1 MAGFLHPFFH
11 LLSTLLLLA
20 SLPISNSQDEQAQAL
35 LHLKSTLIDPANFL
49 ETWKES
55 SSPCRFLGVSCDST
69 SGEVTGISLPRSNLS
84 GEISPSISLLSN
96 LTTLLLQENSI
107 SGTVPAELANFM
119 NLQVLNLSSN
129 SLTGQLP
136 DLSGLKNLKVLD
148 VSSNKLSGS
157 FPPWIGNLS
166 GLVELGLAENDFDE
180 GEIPPGIG
188 NLKNLT
194 WLYMANCNL
203 SGEIPDSVSELSSLG
218 TLDFSQ
224 NKLSGP
230 LPKAISKLRKLF
242 KIELYQNNLTGVIP
256 PELSD
261 LTELREIDVSRNQ
274 ISGRIPAEVGTL
286 KKLTVIQLY
295 RNDFWGE
302 LPRGFGD
309 LQFLSAFSI
318 YENRFSGEFPA
329 NFGRFSPLNSFDI
342 SENNFSGRFPGFLCQ
357 NNNLQ
362 FLLALENKFSGA
374 FPDSYANCKTLRRFR
389 ISQNSFSGRLPNGIW
404 GLPFAV
410 IIDVS
415 DNGFTGRIP
424 SEIGKSTSLS
434 QLSVRNNKLSGEI
447 PAEIGKLSQ
456 LQKLYASNNSLSGRI
471 PSEIGSLYQLTTLH
485 LQDNDLSGSIPSELG
500 LCSRLVE
507 IDLSQNTLGGRIPGT
522 LSQLASLNSIN
533 LSRNLITGPI
543 PDGLQSLKLSSIDFS
558 GNKLSG
564 RVPPGLLVI
573 AGEEAFS
580 GNPALCI
587 DGRSGNRWDPELGV
601 CRVSSKHRYVFGNRM
616 VFTALVFSALI
627 IFLAG
632 LVLVSYRSLKLD
644 ESIRNKDLDQ
654 CMEDEPEW
662 KIESFYPLELD
673 AEEMS
678 NLDEEHLIGSG
689 STGKVYRLDLRNRST
704 VAVKQLLKGNE
715 ARVFMAEMNILGKI
729 RHRNILK
736 LHACLTRGDLSLLV
750 FEFMPNG
757 NLYHALRREVKAGE
771 PELDWNKRYKIAM
784 GAAKGIMYLH
794 HDCSPAIIHRDIKSN
809 NILLDEDYE
818 AKIADFGI
826 AKIAEESD
834 SSCFAGTH
842 GYIAPE
848 LAYSVKVTEKSDVYS
863 FGIVLLELLTGHG
876 PVEPQYG
883 EGKDIVYWVSTHLN
897 QQNASEILDSRVS
910 SPAEECMMKVLK
922 VAILCT
928 TKLPNLRPTM
938 REVVNMLI
946 DADPCNLAAREK
958 NYYKNL

>member
-20 SLPISNSQDEQAQAL
+20 SLRISNSQDEQAQAL

-119 NLQVLNLSSN
+119 NLQ
-129 SLTGQLP
+129 
-136 DLSGLKNLKVLD
+136 
-148 VSSNKLSGS
+148 
-157 FPPWIGNLS
+157 
-166 GLVELGLAENDFDE
+166 LGLAENDFDE

-203 SGEIPDSVSELSSLG
+203 SGEIPDS
-218 TLDFSQ
+218 
-224 NKLSGP
+224 
-230 LPKAISKLRKLF
+230 AISKLRKLF

-274 ISGRIPAEVGTL
+274 ISGRIPAEVGSL
-286 KKLTVIQLY
+286 KKLT
-295 RNDFWGE
+295 
-302 LPRGFGD
+302 
-309 LQFLSAFSI
+309 
-318 YENRFSGEFPA
+318 
-329 NFGRFSPLNSFDI
+329 
-342 SENNFSGRFPGFLCQ
+342 
-357 NNNLQ
+357 
-362 FLLALENKFSGA
+362 
-374 FPDSYANCKTLRRFR
+374 
-389 ISQNSFSGRLPNGIW
+389 
-404 GLPFAV
+404 
-410 IIDVS
+410 
-415 DNGFTGRIP
+415 
-424 SEIGKSTSLS
+424 
-434 QLSVRNNKLSGEI
+434 LSVRNNKLSGEI

-543 PDGLQSLKLSSIDFS
+543 PD
-558 GNKLSG
+558 
-564 RVPPGLLVI
+564 

-632 LVLVSYRSLKLD
+632 LVLVK
-644 ESIRNKDLDQ
+644 
-654 CMEDEPEW
+654 
-662 KIESFYPLELD
+662 LD

-848 LAYSVKVTEKSDVYS
+848 LAYSVKVTEKTDVYS